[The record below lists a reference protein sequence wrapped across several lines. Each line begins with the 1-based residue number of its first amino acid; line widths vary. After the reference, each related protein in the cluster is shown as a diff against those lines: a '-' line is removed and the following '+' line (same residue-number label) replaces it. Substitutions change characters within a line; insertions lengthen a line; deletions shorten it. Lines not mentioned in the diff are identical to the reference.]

1 MKHGDVKEG
10 DLKIELAA
18 LRRRVARL
26 ERLEAEWRKT
36 EKALRESEERYALAT
51 SAGHVGTWDWN
62 LETNEIYIDPNLKAM
77 LGYKDNEI
85 RNHLDDWGRFVHPD
99 DVEEVMRKAEAH
111 LKGSAPLYEV
121 AHRMLHKDGSVRWF
135 LARGTAMRD
144 GNGKPYRVVGTDTDI
159 TERKRV
165 EEELRR
171 HREHLEELVEA
182 RTAELRKT
190 NERLQREIAERKQ
203 TEEQLLWSQKMET
216 VGRLAGGIAHDFNN
230 LLVTIQGNTELVMM
244 EPGLEEWV
252 RNRLEEVFKACS
264 RAAKLTQQLLTFSRR
279 QIVEPKVVNLNKI
292 ILDMGKMLPRLIG
305 EDVEVVSL
313 PGEAL
318 GMVKVDPGQ
327 LEQVIVNLAVNARDA
342 MPQGGRLAIET
353 ANVTLDEGYARQ
365 HPGVTPGGYVMLAIS
380 DTGAGM
386 ADEVKEHIFE
396 PFFTT
401 KDVGKG
407 TGLGLAT
414 CYGIVK
420 QSGGNIWVY
429 SEPGLGTTFK
439 IYLPRIDGQGEAME
453 RHSREGYPPRGS
465 ETVLLVEDELSVRNV
480 TAGTLRAQGYTVLEA
495 SDGKEALAV
504 ARQHRD
510 RRIDLLLTD
519 VVMPQMGGRALAER
533 LLAERPDTK
542 VLFFSGY
549 PGEAI
554 VHHGVLDR
562 GSAFL
567 QKPFSP
573 AGLAWKVREVLD
585 G

>member
-342 MPQGGRLAIET
+342 MPQGGRLTIET